1 MFRIRNRKPL
11 SPLEHEIMEV
21 VWGRESTTADQVREA
36 LAGRRAL
43 KDSSI
48 RTMLGRLEK
57 KGYLAHKVA
66 SRTYVYRALDVPTN
80 VAVSLVRQAIDRFCG
95 GSVERLLVG
104 MVESEVLD
112 KKELKRLA
120 DKLARAKKTPK
131 E

>member
-1 MFRIRNRKPL
+1 MFRIKNRKPL

-21 VWGRESTTADQVREA
+21 VWSRESITADQVREA

-48 RTMLGRLEK
+48 RTMLRRLED
-57 KGYLAHKVA
+57 KGYLGHKVE
-66 SRTYVYRALDVPTN
+66 SRTYVYRALEVPTN
-80 VAVSLVRQAIDRFCG
+80 VAVGVVRQVIDRFCG

-104 MVESEVLD
+104 MVENEVLD

-120 DKLARAKKTPK
+120 EKLAHAR